1 MVVDLR
7 QDNSL
12 DLEGTLFRGHQAL
25 PTRESLF
32 TERSWMDLEGMRPNY
47 SRSLGHLYA
56 MAHITGKRYRR
67 ASWHT
72 VGLQPHNQSFI
83 ATEGPPLGKTLPG
96 EVGQCPT
103 GGDNL

>member
-1 MVVDLR
+1 
-7 QDNSL
+7 
-12 DLEGTLFRGHQAL
+12 
-25 PTRESLF
+25 
-32 TERSWMDLEGMRPNY
+32 MDPEGMMVFGP
-47 SRSLGHLYA
+47 L
-56 MAHITGKRYRR
+56 GKRCRR
-67 ASWHT
+67 ASWHP